1 VIILAK
7 RRFKNKKTKISEYNT
22 KYHDIPKDDPV
33 ARVMHCIGDKLT
45 ERRVKEIIRRKNK
58 ILAERTYSCINLTL
72 YEEPSGS
79 ERPRHRSI
87 GDMITTYVPNAKDN
101 KNYIL
106 NFVKKLNKDIQTVHT
121 PIFIK
126 IDIYHPMPS
135 SASIEEQVLF
145 EAKII
150 PPATKPDIDNVY
162 KAYTDNL
169 IEILFLDD
177 DLIYKA
183 NLEKFYSFLPRIE
196 MKIYYADQFTSKYI
210 YDKIRN
216 RKSFKRISS
225 KIELSKLIM

>member
-1 VIILAK
+1 LAK
-7 RRFKNKKTKISEYNT
+7 RRIKNKKTKISEYNQ
-22 KYHDIPKDDPV
+22 KYSEIPKDDPI

-58 ILAERTYSCINLTL
+58 IIQNRTYSCISLTL

-106 NFVKKLNKDIQTVHT
+106 NFVKKLNKDIRVVHT
-121 PIFIK
+121 PVYIK
-126 IDIYHPMPS
+126 IDIYHPMPA

-145 EAKII
+145 EAKIT

-196 MKIYYADQFTSKYI
+196 MKIYYEDQFSSQYV
-210 YDKIRN
+210 YNKIRN
-216 RKSFKRISS
+216 RKSFKRLDG
-225 KIELSKLIM
+225 KVELSKLII